1 MVNQAVGD
9 ALSGILM
16 IETIL
21 RYYNWSLEKWNS
33 MYEDLPSRQLK
44 VKLDLCNLDSL
55 SLSLGL
61 TFQLTSSK
69 ARSLQGCHFWNGFV
83 KNLCYH
89 LNNKKVSEFM
99 KHTELLQSWLFV

>member
-1 MVNQAVGD
+1 MIATTEMVNQAVGD

-33 MYEDLPSRQLK
+33 MYKDLPSRQLK
-44 VKLDLCNLDSL
+44 VKMDLCNLNSL

-61 TFQLTSSK
+61 PFQLTSLKVTTS
-69 ARSLQGCHFWNGFV
+69 QGCHFIMPHIGVFLL
-83 KNLCYH
+83 KTS
-89 LNNKKVSEFM
+89 LN
-99 KHTELLQSWLFV
+99 